1 MKLSNALTTTHLK
14 HLNPIRNTGQG
25 VLQKKRHLLSSS
37 AHTVHVIAPGQY
49 QVLWYTLYYLVLVL
63 VGTYWEGEEKSIK
76 ITLEKITEL

>member
-49 QVLWYTLYYLVLVL
+49 QVLWYTLYILPGIGTSRNLL
-63 VGTYWEGEEKSIK
+63 GRRGKIDQNNVGENH
-76 ITLEKITEL
+76 